1 MALNPIKFEYK
12 EDYTKNMPRIF
23 NKAEMVFTD
32 VEHSPRKFVFPCTEN
47 IEYCRARIVEAEKLG
62 ASWRDVYRIKFDEK
76 FHFKP
81 GDSIGMLCPNSDTLV
96 DEIMEVLGIKNSYCQ
111 IRRPG
116 KNSFSYTGAIRDFFK
131 YHFDFTSLPKK
142 SLLANLA
149 RGCTET
155 NRKYIEYLCSKE
167 GMADYLGMGRRW
179 NNIIDIIKTFKC
191 RPVLEEVIGE
201 CEIVKP
207 RYFSLINKIGR
218 ESEILVGITNKI
230 FDGFVRYG
238 HVSDFLVRSEAEE
251 VELSLR
257 TNLLFRMDYS
267 SRKLLAIC
275 TGTGIAPFLSFVSNL
290 QPHQSIWII
299 YGFRNDEDDLSKL
312 IEPDKKVRVS
322 RVKSSAG
329 VYVTDYLIESI
340 DEVKE
345 YVDEECIVY
354 ACGKMEMQKRV
365 FEIFKNEFPRVVEA
379 KRLVFDQWG

>member
-12 EDYTKNMPRIF
+12 EDYTKNIPRIF
-23 NKAEMVFTD
+23 NKAEVVFND
-32 VEHSPRKFVFPCTEN
+32 IGHSPRKFIFPCTEN
-47 IEYCRARIVEAEKLG
+47 IEYRRVRIVEIEKLE

-81 GDSIGMLCPNSDTLV
+81 GDSIGMLCPNNDTLV
-96 DEIMEVLGIKNSYCQ
+96 DEIMEVFEVKNSYCQ

-116 KNSFSYTGAIRDFFK
+116 KNSFSYTGSIRDFFK
-131 YHFDFTSLPKK
+131 YYFDFTSLPRK

-149 RGCTET
+149 KGCTET

-167 GMADYLGMGRRW
+167 GIVDYLGMGRRW
-179 NNIIDIIKTFKC
+179 NNIIDIIKTFEC

-207 RYFSLINKIGR
+207 RYFSLINKIGE

-238 HVSDFLVRSEAEE
+238 HVSDFLVRSEVEE

-257 TNLLFRMDYS
+257 INLLFRMDYG

-275 TGTGIAPFLSFVSNL
+275 TGTGIAPFLSFASNL

-312 IEPDKKVRVS
+312 IGPDKNVRVS
-322 RVKSSAG
+322 RVKSSTG
-329 VYVTDYLIESI
+329 IYVTDYLVERI
-340 DEVKE
+340 DEIKG
-345 YVDEECIVY
+345 YVDEECIAY
-354 ACGKMEMQKRV
+354 ACGKMETQKRV
-365 FEIFKNEFPRVVEA
+365 FEIFKNELPHVVEA